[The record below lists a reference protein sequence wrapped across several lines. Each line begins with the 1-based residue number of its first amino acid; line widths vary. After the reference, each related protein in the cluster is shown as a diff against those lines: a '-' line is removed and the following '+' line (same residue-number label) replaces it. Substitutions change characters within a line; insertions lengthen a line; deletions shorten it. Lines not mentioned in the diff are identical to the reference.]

1 MEKISQVLVNKVLRY
16 DCSDD
21 KKTAWIDFTVDEE
34 NVLRLTFPVEFQFDL
49 KLSLQR
55 LQMHI
60 SEERKKAGLPVI
72 EKTYTVAV
80 ENHEFACDDINQIVL
95 IRTRYKNGA
104 STDTPFEKAQ
114 IPQTIEFLKTALS
127 DFESQPKNPK
137 H

>member
-1 MEKISQVLVNKVLRY
+1 MKKTTQVLVNKALRGG
-16 DCSDD
+16 CSAD
-21 KKTAWIDFTVDEE
+21 KKTGWIDFNVDEE
-34 NVLRLTFPVEFQFDL
+34 NVLRLAFPVELQFDL
-49 KLSLQR
+49 KLSLQQ

-80 ENHEFACDDINQIVL
+80 EHHEFARDDINQIAL

-114 IPQTIEFLKTALS
+114 IPQTIEFLKTALA
-127 DFESQPKNPK
+127 DFETQSKNPK

>member
-60 SEERKKAGLPVI
+60 SEERKKAGLSVI

-80 ENHEFACDDINQIVL
+80 EHHEFARDDINQIAL

-114 IPQTIEFLKTALS
+114 IPQTIEFLKTALA